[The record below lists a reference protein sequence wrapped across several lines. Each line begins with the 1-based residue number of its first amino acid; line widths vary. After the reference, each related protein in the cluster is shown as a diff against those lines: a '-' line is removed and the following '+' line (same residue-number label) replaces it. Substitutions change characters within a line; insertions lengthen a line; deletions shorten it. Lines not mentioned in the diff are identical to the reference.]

1 MKRCSKEAWARCPD
15 RLGCEMYAEFADGS
29 ECDQFNE
36 KIIRE
41 NDGQPVD
48 PHLVQPI
55 FWQPVRKC
63 LPETEVEKTT
73 IDEPDETISFEIS
86 EYVLVVDSLRQV
98 HVARYEE
105 GPVFCGWVDRNGR
118 TVRGVV
124 YWAEMPR
131 TPQEGET

>member
-55 FWQPVRKC
+55 LWIKVTDRKPQDFVSVLGSMTDAGVFPAVRECYTVDGRFYFPALAEFHPV
-63 LPETEVEKTT
+63 
-73 IDEPDETISFEIS
+73 S
-86 EYVLVVDSLRQV
+86 
-98 HVARYEE
+98 H
-105 GPVFCGWVDRNGR
+105 
-118 TVRGVV
+118 
-124 YWAEMPR
+124 WAEMPQ
-131 TPQEGET
+131 TPKEATP